1 MYHTQKFN
9 FPPHRIFRD
18 VGQIIHYCRSRGTCS
33 QEVDARHDIDWG
45 KLELISNLLLLLYMY
60 DINVFFNKIMQ
71 ITKCLG
77 TSSPGPTVM
86 YDLSH
91 IPENPVG
98 GGKLNFCV

>member
-1 MYHTQKFN
+1 
-9 FPPHRIFRD
+9 

-71 ITKCLG
+71 ITKIGYQLKLPPVNIMTCIDLLG
-77 TSSPGPTVM
+77 TSSPGPTVV

-98 GGKLNFCV
+98 GGN